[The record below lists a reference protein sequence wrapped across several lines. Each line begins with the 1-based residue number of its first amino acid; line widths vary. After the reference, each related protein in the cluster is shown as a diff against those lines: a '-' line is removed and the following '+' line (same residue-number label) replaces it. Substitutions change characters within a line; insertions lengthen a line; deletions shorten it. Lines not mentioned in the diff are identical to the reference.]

1 MIQQI
6 IFTLVKFDFTL
17 VKVDFTLVN
26 SLYWGYLLTDVTCN
40 LFFDIHKLKACI
52 ISNNMIQ

>member
-26 SLYWGYLLTDVTCN
+26 SLFWGYLLTNVTCN
-40 LFFDIHKLKACI
+40 LIFNIHKLKTCI
-52 ISNNMIQ
+52 ISYDMIH